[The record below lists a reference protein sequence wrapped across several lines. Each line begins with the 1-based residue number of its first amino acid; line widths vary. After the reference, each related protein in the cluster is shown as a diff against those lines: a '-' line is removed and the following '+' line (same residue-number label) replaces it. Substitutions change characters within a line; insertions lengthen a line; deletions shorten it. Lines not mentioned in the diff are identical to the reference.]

1 MNVSLRMCSKK
12 SKRVSGG
19 KRFWSLA
26 ACSCSS
32 GSGHVSTKNMVDSVP
47 RRGRRSKNSRMLRG
61 MLYLCPQWK
70 EGLSSMKE
78 STLFTE
84 ASASIRQSE

>member
-1 MNVSLRMCSKK
+1 MSLRMCSKK
-12 SKRVSGG
+12 SQRVNGG

-32 GSGHVSTKNMVDSVP
+32 GSGHVSTNMVDSVP

-78 STLFTE
+78 SMLFTE
-84 ASASIRQSE
+84 ASASKRQSE

>member
-1 MNVSLRMCSKK
+1 
-12 SKRVSGG
+12 
-19 KRFWSLA
+19 
-26 ACSCSS
+26 
-32 GSGHVSTKNMVDSVP
+32 MVDSVP

-78 STLFTE
+78 SMLFTE
-84 ASASIRQSE
+84 ASASKRQSE